1 VGKGSKTSVFRFGSV
16 GPKIQFNLY
25 IKHIFKS
32 VVRKGKWLKF
42 HYSAMVDKFFWYGGN
57 AINAPFPLFGRR
69 ARQIY
74 RIFLTRISNI
84 NSLKLIVSC
93 KSKFS
98 L

>member
-1 VGKGSKTSVFRFGSV
+1 MVKIPLLCDGRLFFFGV
-16 GPKIQFNLY
+16 AVTLFNT
-25 IKHIFKS
+25 
-32 VVRKGKWLKF
+32 
-42 HYSAMVDKFFWYGGN
+42 
-57 AINAPFPLFGRR
+57 PFPLFGRR

-93 KSKFS
+93 KLRFS